1 MSGLARQLGRP
12 EGLRGRLVGRSLN
25 RGTARSLVR
34 RHRPRL
40 EQVGPRGHVNGVELS
55 LTMLKA
61 SERRYRAACAE
72 GRRALQAGSIGDL
85 PLENESLDGLITV
98 NTAYFVEDLEGAF
111 REIARVLRPSER
123 AVVGVADPRQ
133 WVRCPLRPMVS
144 GFGRS
149 MN

>member
-1 MSGLARQLGRP
+1 VRAGQVAADIGFGGGV
-12 EGLRGRLVGRSLN
+12 GLRLL
-25 RGTARSLVR
+25 
-34 RHRPRL
+34 L
-40 EQVGPRGHVNGVELS
+40 EQVGPKGHVNGVELS

-61 SERRYRAACAE
+61 SERRYRAASAE
-72 GRRALQAGSIGDL
+72 GRLALQAGSIGDL

-111 REIARVLRPSER
+111 REIARVLRPS
-123 AVVGVADPRQ
+123 
-133 WVRCPLRPMVS
+133 